1 MRHKASKIDFRRLAG
16 EVEDSDSEVE
26 MEQPSIAK
34 KPIINTGSKYR
45 LVKDKRDEDEEL
57 QHPRDACVC
66 CHQVNQRRSAHAL
79 NTHRFQERAFLIFSH
94 LPWTGDDKEAERL
107 SEKWVPGTF

>member
-26 MEQPSIAK
+26 VEQPPSIAK

-57 QHPRDACVC
+57 EHPRDACVC
-66 CHQVNQRRSAHAL
+66 CHQVNQRRSAHVMYSTQSMRIPIGSKNAL
-79 NTHRFQERAFLIFSH
+79 F
-94 LPWTGDDKEAERL
+94 
-107 SEKWVPGTF
+107 